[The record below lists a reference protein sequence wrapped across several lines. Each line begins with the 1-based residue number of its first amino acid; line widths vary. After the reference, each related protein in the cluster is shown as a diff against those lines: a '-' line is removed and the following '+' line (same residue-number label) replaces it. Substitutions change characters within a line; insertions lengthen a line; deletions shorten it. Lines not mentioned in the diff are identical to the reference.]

1 MHIIA
6 LMDSWISLSH
16 IHIFTDYV
24 DLICMFVTGS
34 DCCEFIWQEIINI
47 LLPKW
52 KHIVLPKWKRIVV
65 SKWKRIVVKM
75 EAHSGTKMEA
85 HSTPKMEAHSGTK
98 MEAHSAPKNIIL
110 TWNLNGPQ
118 LTQSFGAPNLLI
130 KFFETLT
137 ASWKDIRGRVWTN
150 IALQF
155 QEFFHP

>member
-6 LMDSWISLSH
+6 LVDSWISLSY
-16 IHIFTDYV
+16 IRIFTDYV

-34 DCCEFIWQEIINI
+34 GCCEFIWQEIINL

-52 KHIVLPKWKRIVV
+52 KHIVLP
-65 SKWKRIVVKM
+65 KWKRIVVKM

-110 TWNLNGPQ
+110 T
-118 LTQSFGAPNLLI
+118 
-130 KFFETLT
+130 
-137 ASWKDIRGRVWTN
+137 
-150 IALQF
+150 
-155 QEFFHP
+155 

>member
-6 LMDSWISLSH
+6 LMDSWISLSY
-16 IHIFTDYV
+16 IRIFTDYV

-34 DCCEFIWQEIINI
+34 GCCEFIWQEIINL

-52 KHIVLPKWKRIVV
+52 KHIVLP
-65 SKWKRIVVKM
+65 KWKRIVVKM

-110 TWNLNGPQ
+110 T
-118 LTQSFGAPNLLI
+118 
-130 KFFETLT
+130 
-137 ASWKDIRGRVWTN
+137 
-150 IALQF
+150 
-155 QEFFHP
+155 

>member
-6 LMDSWISLSH
+6 LMDSWISLSY
-16 IHIFTDYV
+16 IRIFTDYV

-110 TWNLNGPQ
+110 T
-118 LTQSFGAPNLLI
+118 
-130 KFFETLT
+130 
-137 ASWKDIRGRVWTN
+137 
-150 IALQF
+150 
-155 QEFFHP
+155 